1 LLSSLSSLFI
11 NPAHA
16 YIDTLVLPQSQYSAS
31 GCKRAF
37 SAEGRMQPLVGKQ
50 WPGGY
55 AFKPFTIEASDIEF
69 KYSKRSVQARSS
81 SISASNLATAWSL
94 SGVEETLIGGVLQ
107 GRKAFDIRGASQTS
121 KRQMWVAAS
130 ELATRLGDSTAALQ
144 RHLDV
149 TTYRE
154 VKDGPLL
161 VDRWTVKAEVRKE
174 ALVGW
179 IRNEGGS
186 DFSIN
191 HTT

>member
-1 LLSSLSSLFI
+1 
-11 NPAHA
+11 
-16 YIDTLVLPQSQYSAS
+16 
-31 GCKRAF
+31 
-37 SAEGRMQPLVGKQ
+37 MQPLIGKQ

-94 SGVEETLIGGVLQ
+94 SGLEETLIGGVLQ

-121 KRQMWVAAS
+121 KRQMWAAAS
-130 ELATRLGDSTAALQ
+130 EVAARLDDPTVAVQ
-144 RHLDV
+144 HHLNV

-161 VDRWTVKAEVRKE
+161 VYRRTVKAEVRKE

-186 DFSIN
+186 DFSIS
-191 HTT
+191 HAT